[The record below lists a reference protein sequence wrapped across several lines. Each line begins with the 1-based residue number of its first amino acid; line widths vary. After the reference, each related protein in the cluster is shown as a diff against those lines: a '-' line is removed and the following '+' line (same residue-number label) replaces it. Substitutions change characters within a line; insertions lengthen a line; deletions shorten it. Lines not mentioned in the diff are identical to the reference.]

1 MPSANPKS
9 GWTGT
14 ASRAADGRRR
24 IAGDGVGSQEL
35 QSDDGGEEDE
45 IAEEGGLQQRTVEHS
60 SCSPTQ
66 NLLPCL
72 EQWPQAA

>member
-35 QSDDGGEEDE
+35 QSGDGGEEDE
-45 IAEEGGLQQRTVEHS
+45 IAEEGVATVEHS